1 MKRRLAV
8 RPEAQLDA
16 EEAAFWYDSQQP
28 DLGDQFI
35 QELDELLT
43 RVTESPHQFP
53 ELGFGARRGLMHRF
67 PYAVYFLVDK
77 DSSIVVAVLHQS
89 RNPNTWK
96 LRLT

>member
-1 MKRRLAV
+1 MKRRLVV

-43 RVTESPHQFP
+43 RVTVRTNSPS
-53 ELGFGARRGLMHRF
+53 LGLEPG
-67 PYAVYFLVDK
+67 VD
-77 DSSIVVAVLHQS
+77 
-89 RNPNTWK
+89 
-96 LRLT
+96 